1 MYNKTSIK
9 IPPFMEQPT
18 KKNYPSPK
26 VEKNRRHGTCSCQ
39 CAPKNRFLTAIGK
52 FYIILIIE
60 NEFSYLLMS
69 L

>member
-18 KKNYPSPK
+18 KKSYSSPK

-52 FYIILIIE
+52 FCVI
-60 NEFSYLLMS
+60 
-69 L
+69 

>member
-1 MYNKTSIK
+1 MYNKASIK

-18 KKNYPSPK
+18 KKNYPSPR

-52 FYIILIIE
+52 FYTLFKYYIE
-60 NEFSYLLMS
+60 KELTL
-69 L
+69 